1 MKATQAGFSL
11 IELVIVV
18 TILGLLA
25 VTALPRFLDVTEE
38 AQIANIEGMAG
49 GFATGVSLVRAQ
61 WEAEGRPQEGSGDSA
76 VNSVVY
82 DGQLMYL
89 TSELAGTSSP
99 GYPVNSGSGNT
110 DTSITMDTTRCMR
123 VWNSILQN
131 PATVTDTIG
140 EAADNR
146 YFASVEAGDCVYHLT
161 QTLERDSS
169 GNYTAPDGTD
179 DGNNFVYSPGFGSVR
194 VNINSN

>member
-1 MKATQAGFSL
+1 MKATQRGFSL

-38 AQIANIEGMAG
+38 AQIANVEGMAG

-76 VNSVVY
+76 VNSVLY

-89 TSELAGTSSP
+89 TSESAGTSAP

-110 DTSITMDTTRCMR
+110 DNSISMDTTRCIR
-123 VWNSILQN
+123 VWDSILQN
-131 PATVTDTIG
+131 PASVTDTIAD
-140 EAADNR
+140 AADYR
-146 YFASVEAGDCVYHLT
+146 YFASVESGDCVFYLT
-161 QTLERDSS
+161 QTLDRDSS
-169 GNYTAPDGTD
+169 GNYTAPSGTGDGH
-179 DGNNFVYSPGFGSVR
+179 NFVYSPGFGSVR
-194 VNINSN
+194 VNINND